1 MRYDI
6 AAEVAAYKA
15 EVQAIKDRNAE
26 KWRSFAEQ
34 IRQND
39 AHGKPTR
46 KEVKV

>member
-1 MRYDI
+1 MKYDL

-15 EVQAIKDRNAE
+15 EMQAIKKRDAE

-39 AHGKPTR
+39 THGKPIR